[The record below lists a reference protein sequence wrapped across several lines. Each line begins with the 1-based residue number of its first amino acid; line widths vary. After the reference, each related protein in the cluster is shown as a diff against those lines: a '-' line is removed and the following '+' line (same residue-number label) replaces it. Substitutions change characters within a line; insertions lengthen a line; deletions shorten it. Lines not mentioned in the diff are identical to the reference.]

1 MSVRFAVSSVK
12 EDEDG
17 ITNEPAS
24 ASSPS
29 EASGPTLSPTSPPPR
44 IEIVEY
50 GREPHTYN
58 DKDGVEEEDETGETI
73 SPTSPTSPLTNSH
86 NKDKEPGVA
95 DSNELLLQPT
105 KGNGPSKHNEAS
117 PFIDLEKDDPET
129 NLALYEDEIHRRPVV
144 STILQGLVSYNP
156 VQPGEKEHQQGEGK
170 QVPRKNQLG
179 TLIGV
184 YLPCLQNILGVL
196 LFVRLS
202 WIVGMA
208 GVLEAFIIVFMCCCT
223 TMLTAI
229 SMSAIATNGI
239 VPAGGSYFMI
249 SRSLGPEFGGAVG
262 ILFYLGTTFAS
273 AMYILGAI
281 EILLTYIAP
290 QMVLFG
296 TITGPEGQGNL
307 FNNMRVYGT
316 ALLLI
321 MGAIVFV
328 GVKFVNKFATVAL
341 ACVILSILAIFIGF
355 FVTAGI
361 PPSQPK
367 ICVVGEIL
375 VNPPDKDCSYMGPN
389 NTVNDLWKVY
399 CGEETNAT
407 CDPYYEDNHPRKIP
421 GIPGLGR
428 NNEFVKNGLNS
439 YMLAGDAAPRRKGF
453 PDRYEIVADITT
465 TFTVLLG
472 IFFPSVTG
480 IMAGSNRSGD
490 LKDAQ
495 YSIPR
500 GTIGAIATT
509 STIYLTSVLMYGG
522 TADGRLLRDKYGD
535 SMGKGMLAAQV
546 CWPNEWVVL
555 IGSFLSTVGAGLQS
569 LTGAPRLLQAIA
581 KDNVIPL
588 LGIFSRQS
596 SRGEPTFAFF
606 LTLFISEV
614 GILIASLDAVAPII
628 TMFFLMCYLFVN
640 VASALQ
646 TLLKSPNWRPRFK
659 FYHWTLSILGAG
671 LCVALMFI
679 SSWYYAL
686 AAMVLAGGIY
696 KYIEYRGAEKEWG
709 DGIRGLALSAARYSL
724 LRLEEAPPHTKNWR
738 PQILVLC
745 KLEDDLV
752 PKHKQLLTFAS
763 QLKAGKG
770 LTMVSAVVEGEYVDN
785 YGTWQ
790 AAKQSLK
797 RVMEEEK
804 VKGFCEV
811 MVTPNVIQ
819 GLCHMIQTAGL
830 GGLNHNTVVLGWPH
844 GWRHATDPKA
854 WRVFIETVRN
864 VSAGHQALLV
874 PKGIQLFPDNNEKYT
889 GTIDVWWIVHDGGML
904 MLLPF
909 LLKQHKVWKNCRM
922 RIFTVA
928 QLEDNSIQMKKDLE
942 HFLYHLR
949 IEADVQVVEMM
960 TSDISAYTYERTLM
974 MEQRNQMLKQMH
986 LSKRESRKE
995 IQSLTDMHRSKAP
1008 STAVSDS
1015 TISEVD
1021 EEEPFASG
1029 KTAKAKGDYGS
1040 LDEKVQNVVDIHH
1053 KARDSKAE
1061 ESSPDDVL
1069 LEGASP
1075 TEEEAAEPKKKTKK
1089 TLPPKGDFGNL
1100 LDIKPDER
1108 NVRRMHTA
1116 VKLNEVI
1123 VQKSHGAKLVLI
1135 NLPGPPKMKAGDENY
1150 MEFLEVLTEG
1160 LERVLMVRGGG
1171 REVITIYS

>member
-1 MSVRFAVSSVK
+1 MASVRFAVSSVK

-17 ITNEPAS
+17 ISNEPVA

-29 EASGPTLSPTSPPPR
+29 ESSAPLSPVSPPPR

-50 GREPHTYN
+50 GREPHTYQ
-58 DKDGVEEEDETGETI
+58 KDGVEEEDETGEAT
-73 SPTSPTSPLTNSH
+73 SPTSPTSLTNSH
-86 NKDKEPGVA
+86 DKDKEPGVA
-95 DSNELLLQPT
+95 DSNELLLQP
-105 KGNGPSKHNEAS
+105 KGNGPAKHNEAS

-290 QMVLFG
+290 NMILFG
-296 TITGPEGQGNL
+296 TITGPEGQNNL

-316 ALLLI
+316 ALLVL
-321 MGAIVFV
+321 MGGIVFV

-355 FVTAGI
+355 FVTAGL
-361 PPSQPK
+361 PPTQPR
-367 ICVVGEIL
+367 ICVIGEIL
-375 VNPPDKDCSYMGPN
+375 VNPPDNDCSYIGPN
-389 NTVNDLWKVY
+389 NTVNDLWRAY

-407 CDPYYEDNHPRKIP
+407 CDPYYEDNHPIRIA

-439 YMLAGDAAPRRKGF
+439 YMLAGDAAPRRVGS

-465 TFTVLLG
+465 TFTILLG

-596 SRGEPTFAFF
+596 KRGEPTFAFF

-724 LRLEEAPPHTKNWR
+724 LRLEDAPPHTKNWR

-844 GWRHATDPKA
+844 GWRQATNPMA

-909 LLKQHKVWKNCRM
+909 LLKQHKVWKACRM

-995 IQSLTDMHRSKAP
+995 
-1008 STAVSDS
+1008 
-1015 TISEVD
+1015 
-1021 EEEPFASG
+1021 
-1029 KTAKAKGDYGS
+1029 
-1040 LDEKVQNVVDIHH
+1040 VQKVVDIHH
-1053 KARDSKAE
+1053 KARDSKGE

-1069 LEGASP
+1069 LEGATP
-1075 TEEEAAEPKKKTKK
+1075 TKEEEAEPKKKK

>member
-995 IQSLTDMHRSKAP
+995 
-1008 STAVSDS
+1008 
-1015 TISEVD
+1015 
-1021 EEEPFASG
+1021 
-1029 KTAKAKGDYGS
+1029 
-1040 LDEKVQNVVDIHH
+1040 VQNVVDIHH